1 MYYNNYICQ
10 KLGKIEN
17 LKIKKNKSTELKK
30 NEVRLKVL
38 AIGLNYVDTL
48 MIKGDYQ
55 YKNKLPFVP
64 GTEACGVIIEENC
77 NDIKLL
83 NRKAII
89 FSKGG
94 CFSEEAI
101 INTSQLVLLKKKF
114 SSLDG
119 ASFFSSALT
128 ALGNARAAM
137 RGSSKLFIIS

>member
-1 MYYNNYICQ
+1 MKKMYYDNYICQ

-30 NEVRLKVL
+30 NEARLKIL

-89 FSKGG
+89 FSKSG
-94 CFSEEAI
+94 CFSEEAV
-101 INTSQLVLLKKKF
+101 INISQLVLLENKF

-119 ASFFSSALT
+119 AC
-128 ALGNARAAM
+128 
-137 RGSSKLFIIS
+137 

>member
-1 MYYNNYICQ
+1 MKKMYYNNYICQ

-17 LKIKKNKSTELKK
+17 LKVKKNKSKELKK

-64 GTEACGVIIEENC
+64 GTEACGIIIEENC
-77 NDIKLL
+77 NNVKLL

-89 FSKGG
+89 FSKSG
-94 CFSEEAI
+94 CYSKEAI
-101 INTSQLVLLKKKF
+101 INLSQLILLKKKF
-114 SSLDG
+114 LSIIGD
-119 ASFFSSALT
+119 FFLI
-128 ALGNARAAM
+128 LVRVCI
-137 RGSSKLFIIS
+137 FY